1 MGLRPVEGME
11 GKSKEELLVTVK
23 VLNPTDVD
31 LVVDVGDEVALAKL
45 EKGANP
51 EKPDMKTYSQIKAE
65 AEDEAK
71 KKEEEE
77 LEKEEMARAEER
89 RKRKKRKD
97 RRRREEERKSGKGS
111 SSGRG
116 EEGRK
121 SLDMDELDFEPVA
134 SDESFDEENIS
145 SEEDELLTATRS
157 PTTSLSEE
165 EEDEIVVEK
174 EVVVTGDQQRTE
186 KEKGKSVE
194 TLETRSRPRS

>member
-1 MGLRPVEGME
+1 MDDVEEEGINEDDYFESEGLAVTVEERVVIKPGFINPVKMKIVTNSEEIIDTSDRDSMAAFLQRGFRGWTLVSKNEVFGGPAVDGME

-65 AEDEAK
+65 AEEEAK

-77 LEKEEMARAEER
+77 LEKEEAARAEER

-97 RRRREEERKSGKGS
+97 RRKREEERKSGKDS
-111 SSGRG
+111 NSGRRD
-116 EEGRK
+116 EG
-121 SLDMDELDFEPVA
+121 
-134 SDESFDEENIS
+134 
-145 SEEDELLTATRS
+145 
-157 PTTSLSEE
+157 
-165 EEDEIVVEK
+165 
-174 EVVVTGDQQRTE
+174 
-186 KEKGKSVE
+186 
-194 TLETRSRPRS
+194 